1 MTRLYLIRH
10 GQAVCNV
17 PPYGKVAGPLGDEGL
32 TERGRLQAERLRD
45 RLAATGEIA
54 ADVLIASPLA
64 RARQTAEIIAPAL
77 ALPII
82 FDDDVQEMRVG
93 EFDGLP
99 WEEVKDRVPDFRQ
112 NPFQPFG
119 PGGENWGQFVLR
131 VGTALHRITTEHAG
145 KTIVVV
151 CHGGV
156 VDGSLLYFFGLPT
169 LAPLPTAGLYTRN
182 TSLTLWERQDGTN
195 SANGTNSDAPPR
207 WHLKLYND
215 DLHTRDIEAPER
227 IRWTRLAKPLPRAQE
242 EPAAPLPTEAPDEA

>member
-32 TERGRLQAERLRD
+32 TARGRLQAERLRD
-45 RLAATGEIA
+45 RLAVTGEIT
-54 ADVLIASPLA
+54 ADVLIASTLA
-64 RARQTAEIIAPAL
+64 RARQTAEIIAPAFG
-77 ALPII
+77 LPII

-93 EFDGLP
+93 ELDGLP
-99 WEEVKDRVPDFRQ
+99 WEEAKERVPDFRQ

-119 PGGENWGQFVLR
+119 PGGENWGQFALR
-131 VGTALHRITTEHAG
+131 VGTALHRITTEHIG

-156 VDGSLLYFFGLPT
+156 VDASLLYFFSMPT

-182 TSLTLWERQDGTN
+182 TSLTLWERQDDG
-195 SANGTNSDAPPR
+195 SGERGDDQPR

-242 EPAAPLPTEAPDEA
+242 EPAAPLPTEEPDEA